1 MANFILGP
9 ISTFDHHVQD
19 WATFK
24 SKFDQWLI
32 ANGVE
37 EQTDKTGAK
46 RRAILLSALS
56 DSTYQLANNL
66 VLPKDLVTAPFE
78 DIVKVLDVHFTPKR
92 CGFAERHYFYSAAQ
106 QAGESHAQW
115 AARLRGL
122 AAHCNFKELEEALRD
137 KFVMGLQSGPEREK
151 LFAMEIS
158 ELTLA
163 KAVDVAESVRCARA
177 AAASTAPGARG
188 SSSGDSVFKMQQ
200 REPRG
205 AAGPGK
211 EQCTVCGRRSHKAS
225 ECRFASFKCTKCKAK
240 GHLRRMCKYVNFVG
254 TEETCEGD
262 DDDDVLTG

>member
-1 MANFILGP
+1 
-9 ISTFDHHVQD
+9 
-19 WATFK
+19 
-24 SKFDQWLI
+24 
-32 ANGVE
+32 
-37 EQTDKTGAK
+37 
-46 RRAILLSALS
+46 
-56 DSTYQLANNL
+56 
-66 VLPKDLVTAPFE
+66 
-78 DIVKVLDVHFTPKR
+78 
-92 CGFAERHYFYSAAQ
+92 
-106 QAGESHAQW
+106 
-115 AARLRGL
+115 
-122 AAHCNFKELEEALRD
+122 
-137 KFVMGLQSGPEREK
+137 
-151 LFAMEIS
+151 MEIS

-188 SSSGDSVFKMQQ
+188 SSGDSVFKMQQ